1 MKNHKIMRLNEAPN
15 LGGFKGFGGGGQAP
29 QGQPAQPQGGNPLG
43 GFKGFGGGQPTQQGS
58 VAQAAANGSVKN
70 KGPREPRVNF
80 CKSVVVKNPKSNVD
94 NEIFEAHIT
103 NINFN
108 KEKEACDAINQR
120 IPSIPGQLVIMRAE
134 PYITKD
140 KNGNDIVNKGHIIL
154 KINTKYI
161 KDIIATYAAELD
173 TALGGLGYKTG
184 TLGNQLVNKIA
195 ECPTQQDLKAM
206 KDTIGGNFMEML
218 QKLQDLK
225 IQNKMFNWQV
235 HNYWL
240 NKYNW
245 GWVLSRSNAMLILGQ
260 KPDATFVTTE
270 NGWNKDFNRTVKPG
284 AQRMIYYKP
293 DYKGHNY
300 PQWVKDKAAQS
311 IINPATN
318 QPFLNWNDAVS
329 QIKGNK
335 QKYHQLDLKAQQIAG
350 IHCTHPVWGYDVT
363 DTIPPQDPSK
373 DVWAQQAGLVNNLF
387 GQLNPQGEAEA
398 VNNPEVAKKLKI
410 GPYAPQQQQQQD
422 PNQQQ
427 QPQVDIGAKREFD
440 EKLATVAIYRY
451 GKKDASSIPLRAT
464 KIYFDKFVGKNGA
477 YKISFDRNAQPDA
490 LESDVL
496 NLAYKYALR
505 RSPDEGMVH
514 PDKQQRVAGYV
525 SLAIA
530 MVAGYPFNSHG
541 LNKFYHPQ
549 VDKQEAYAAYAI
561 AIELLPTIKENKYV
575 SIMGKKIIFEG
586 EEVGVEG
593 ETMSFDE
600 FLRTAKEI
608 LGAGGNGE
616 FVAEGKKIK
625 HNFTDFYNRL
635 AKV

>member
-1 MKNHKIMRLNEAPN
+1 MKKGKILRLNEGPS
-15 LGGFKGFGGGGQAP
+15 LKGFKGFGGKGVQAGANP
-29 QGQPAQPQGGNPLG
+29 Q
-43 GFKGFGGGQPTQQGS
+43 QQGIT
-58 VAQAAANGSVKN
+58 QAAANGSIK
-70 KGPREPRVNF
+70 KSSKRDPRVNF
-80 CKSVVVKNPKSNVD
+80 CKSVLVKNPKTGQD

-108 KEKEACDAINQR
+108 EEQQACDAINQR
-120 IPSIPGQLVIMRAE
+120 IPSIPGKLVIMKAE

-140 KNGNDIVNKGHIIL
+140 RNGNDTLNKGHIIL

-161 KDIIATYAAELD
+161 KDIIATHAAELD
-173 TALGGLGYKTG
+173 TALAGLGYKTG
-184 TLGNQLVNKIA
+184 TLGQQLVNKIA
-195 ECPTQQDLKAM
+195 ECPTQEDLTAM

-225 IQNKMFNWQV
+225 IQNTMFNWQV

-270 NGWNKDFNRTVKPG
+270 NGWKNEFNRTIKPG

-293 DYKGHNY
+293 DYQGHNY

-311 IINPATN
+311 IINPRTN
-318 QPFLNWNDAVS
+318 QPFLDWDDAVK
-329 QIKGNK
+329 QINGNK

-350 IHCTHPVWGYDVT
+350 VYCTHAVWGYDVT

-373 DVWAQQAGLVNNLF
+373 DKWAQDAGLVNNLF

-398 VNNPEVAKKLKI
+398 LNTPEVAKKLKL
-410 GPYAPQQQQQQD
+410 GPYAPQQTQPD
-422 PNQQQ
+422 PNAQQQ
-427 QPQVDIGAKREFD
+427 QPQVDPGSKKAFD
-440 EKLATVAIYRY
+440 ERLATITIYRY
-451 GKKDASSIPLRAT
+451 GIKDASSLPLRAT
-464 KIYFDKFVGKNGA
+464 KIYFDKYAGKKGR
-477 YKISFDRNAQPDA
+477 YKISFDNQASPDS

-496 NLAYKYALR
+496 NLAYKYGLKK
-505 RSPDEGMVH
+505 SPDVGMIKS
-514 PDKQQRVAGYV
+514 DKQQRVAGYV

-541 LNKFYHPQ
+541 LNKFYRPQ

-561 AIELLPTIKENKYV
+561 ATELLPTIKESFYIKN
-575 SIMGKKIIFEG
+575 MAKKIIFEG

-600 FLRTAKEI
+600 FLRKAKEI
-608 LGAGGNGE
+608 LGSRANDE
-616 FVAEGKKIK
+616 FVAEEKKIRK
-625 HNFTDFYNRL
+625 DFTNFYNRL
-635 AKV
+635 IK

>member
-1 MKNHKIMRLNEAPN
+1 MRKYKIMRLNEGPS
-15 LGGFKGFGGGGQAP
+15 LKGFKGFGGKGVQAGANP
-29 QGQPAQPQGGNPLG
+29 Q
-43 GFKGFGGGQPTQQGS
+43 QQGVS
-58 VAQAAANGSVKN
+58 QAAANGSVKN
-70 KGPREPRVNF
+70 SAPREPRVNF
-80 CKSVVVKNPKSNVD
+80 CKSILVKNPKTNQD

-108 KEKEACDAINQR
+108 EEKEACDAINQR
-120 IPSIPGQLVIMRAE
+120 IPNIPGKLVIMQAE
-134 PYITKD
+134 PYVTKD
-140 KNGNDIVNKGHIIL
+140 KNGNDVLNKGHIIL

-161 KDIIATYAAELD
+161 KDIIATHAAELD
-173 TALGGLGYKTG
+173 KAFASLGYKTG
-184 TLGNQLVNKIA
+184 TIGQQLVNKIA
-195 ECPTQQDLKAM
+195 ECPTQADLKAM

-225 IQNKMFNWQV
+225 IQNTMFNWQV

-260 KPDATFVTTE
+260 KPDATFVTTA
-270 NGWNKDFNRTVKPG
+270 NGWEREFNRTIKPG
-284 AQRMIYYKP
+284 AKPVIYNKP

-311 IINPATN
+311 IINSATN

-329 QIKGNK
+329 QISGNK

-350 IHCTHPVWGYDVT
+350 VYCTHPVWGYDVT
-363 DTIPPQDPSK
+363 DTIPPSDPSK
-373 DVWAQQAGLVNNLF
+373 DKWAQQAGLVNNLF
-387 GQLNPQGEAEA
+387 GKLNPQGEAEA

-410 GPYAPQQQQQQD
+410 GAYAPQQQPD
-422 PNQQQ
+422 PNAQQQ
-427 QPQVDIGAKREFD
+427 QPQVDQGVKREFD
-440 EKLATVAIYRY
+440 QKLATVAIYKY
-451 GKKDASSIPLRAT
+451 GIKDASSIPLRGT
-464 KIYFDKFVGKNGA
+464 KIYFDKYTGKKGS
-477 YKISFDRNAQPDA
+477 YKISFDSQAQPDA

-496 NLAYKYALR
+496 NLAYKYAIKR
-505 RSPDEGMVH
+505 APGVGMIQ

-525 SLAIA
+525 SLAMA

-561 AIELLPTIKENKYV
+561 ATELLPTVKESKN
-575 SIMGKKIIFEG
+575 INNMAKKIIFEG
-586 EEVGVEG
+586 QEVGVEG

-600 FLRTAKEI
+600 FLRKAKEI
-608 LGAGGNGE
+608 LGSRTDEE
-616 FVAEGKKIK
+616 FVSEGKKIK
-625 HNFTDFYNRL
+625 SDFTDFYNRL
-635 AKV
+635 VK